1 VLNDKALERG
11 RGCIRIESVR
21 GSPHRDDACLSCNV
35 HQGVTAHIV
44 PTKTNLRAVAHQLVE
59 SRAAGRA
66 QRAADKGWGNNG
78 TISTDGHFGRNECV
92 AVAADSNGIGDL
104 CITEEGEDP
113 ISSCRVPIPA
123 VYTASELARFRVG
136 PAGLSHHELLGK
148 HVPLGLARTQL
159 GVQPTFLLV
168 AEDAAGRIES
178 VRTACVGASPSRLF
192 ARRMITILASVEK
205 LELN

>member
-1 VLNDKALERG
+1 RSYLHCHPPSHNLPNIMSDFVLGRVANQPVVPGEVDLRRCPLSNGSYLHWLAADLSFGYRPNRRPSRLGQLSFHQVTGTRPRPRTRRHSVQRRTQRRSAQSSAKARNSVLNDKALERG

-78 TISTDGHFGRNECV
+78 TISTDGHFG
-92 AVAADSNGIGDL
+92 
-104 CITEEGEDP
+104 
-113 ISSCRVPIPA
+113 
-123 VYTASELARFRVG
+123 
-136 PAGLSHHELLGK
+136 
-148 HVPLGLARTQL
+148 
-159 GVQPTFLLV
+159 
-168 AEDAAGRIES
+168 
-178 VRTACVGASPSRLF
+178 
-192 ARRMITILASVEK
+192 
-205 LELN
+205 